1 MAHQQPCSHPSSWI
15 LFQKEQTRGTPIHP
29 IALLSHLVMD
39 PQSSNNRQVEATHLA
54 WSSHNKN
61 TVQNDTL
68 SL

>member
-39 PQSSNNRQVEATHLA
+39 PQSSNNKQVEATHLA
-54 WSSHNKN
+54 CYSHNKN